1 MNKIHETHKT
11 QSPEEL
17 RIAKYE
23 MEKDCEDIGND
34 SYIKSLYETK
44 GIHIVTYE
52 CKGKQVEV
60 RHPKQQAEILHKK
73 LLKVGVNAKITKE
86 VI

>member
-11 QSPEEL
+11 QTPEEL

-34 SYIKSLYETK
+34 SYVKSLYETK
-44 GIHIVTYE
+44 NIYIVIYE
-52 CKGKQVEV
+52 CKGEQVEV

-73 LLKVGVNAKITKE
+73 LIDIGVKAEIKKE